1 MTPVLEK
8 ANRVAV
14 EVSPTRSAADELRE
28 LARLRPLQLL
38 TLTALL
44 ATAVWFS
51 MSLKLCVSDLDLW
64 WHLKV
69 GDWIFEHRSFPHTGI
84 FSRTA
89 ANRPWIA
96 YSWGYEALLSRAYHS
111 FGLMGIGLF
120 GVILTL
126 AVAYT
131 MFWMLRRLSG
141 RFWIACSLGGVA
153 CWVFLFTLMPR
164 PVFFSM
170 VLFMVTLTLIL
181 EAQHQGRAQ
190 TLYWL
195 PLIFVLWANLHIQ
208 FVYGLFLVGLL
219 FGVSL
224 LQRAAA
230 SLGIE
235 PDWLAQS
242 ALPVQ
247 PQAAVFAACVIA
259 SCMGPYSYHLYQVAY
274 EYSKA
279 QVPYTMIMELQS
291 INFRMTSH
299 YVQLLLTAAGFFA
312 VARQKRVNP
321 FKVALLTIA
330 SVVAYRTARD
340 SWFICIPAAACI
352 ADSLRE
358 KPERDPAERWYESLG
373 VFAAVALLGL
383 LLARNTDF
391 NTRGLG
397 AAVSR
402 QFPVD
407 AVNFLRQHPAPGP
420 LYNNL
425 DWGGFLMWYMPER
438 PVAIDGRGDLYG
450 DQLDARFFMTEQ
462 GFHYESDPYLNE
474 AGTVILQQRVA
485 LASILKSDPRFRV
498 AYQDPIAIVFVR
510 Q

>member
-291 INFRMTSH
+291 INFRMNVSLCATPADGGWILCGGEAEESQPVQGGVADHCQRCRLSH
-299 YVQLLLTAAGFFA
+299 RSRFLVYPHS
-312 VARQKRVNP
+312 R
-321 FKVALLTIA
+321 
-330 SVVAYRTARD
+330 
-340 SWFICIPAAACI
+340 
-352 ADSLRE
+352 
-358 KPERDPAERWYESLG
+358 
-373 VFAAVALLGL
+373 
-383 LLARNTDF
+383 
-391 NTRGLG
+391 RGLHC
-397 AAVSR
+397 R
-402 QFPVD
+402 F
-407 AVNFLRQHPAPGP
+407 APGKTRA
-420 LYNNL
+420 
-425 DWGGFLMWYMPER
+425 R
-438 PVAIDGRGDLYG
+438 PGRE
-450 DQLDARFFMTEQ
+450 M
-462 GFHYESDPYLNE
+462 
-474 AGTVILQQRVA
+474 V
-485 LASILKSDPRFRV
+485 
-498 AYQDPIAIVFVR
+498 
-510 Q
+510 